1 MYEIRRHKRL
11 KVSGSDSELQTQLE
25 SLKRVDTQL

>member
-11 KVSGSDSELQTQLE
+11 KVSGSASEIQTQLE